1 MCSTGSHRVAVVAA
15 EEVVEEGAVDLLFAG
30 SATSRGMFAVIAHSV
45 SSRKTDEG
53 RTYRA

>member
-1 MCSTGSHRVAVVAA
+1 MAVVAA
-15 EEVVEEGAVDLLFAG
+15 EEVVEEVVVDLSCAG
-30 SATSRGMFAVIAHSV
+30 SATSQGMFAVIARSV